1 MLFQRF
7 LLHYH
12 THSFSCILD
21 LLKLWPDNNRV
32 INLFTWFTLL
42 FPFSQTYTEMK
53 ITFSRRWIFVTNKS
67 LQIYHTFY
75 LLNLSLSLQQ
85 SLNFTLTQSFIYTWY
100 RVNVKKALYLNVHV
114 LVLFKWTSWKHLDFS
129 LTYLDSY
136 FFTLEIF
143 VLEYVYLDL
152 NC

>member
-21 LLKLWPDNNRV
+21 LLKLCTDNNRV

-53 ITFSRRWIFVTNKS
+53 IAFSRRWIFVTNRS

-85 SLNFTLTQSFIYTWY
+85 LLNFTLTQSFIYTWY
-100 RVNVKKALYLNVHV
+100 RVNVKKLYT
-114 LVLFKWTSWKHLDFS
+114 WTSMCWCCSNEQAEKHLDFS

-143 VLEYVYLDL
+143 VLVYVYLDL